1 MPEKM
6 NIIKEGLKSSLYNS
20 QTLKITVICIELF
33 IESWNDVDG
42 KGTLNIT

>member
-6 NIIKEGLKSSLYNS
+6 NIAKEGLKSSLHYS

-33 IESWNDVDG
+33 IESWNDLDWMG
-42 KGTLNIT
+42 P